1 MTTYAVKAKITRAA
15 WNDIKAAIIQFLFL
29 QKKYF
34 FKKIY
39 KKIYKKYFGPC
50 METYAVKAR
59 IRSAT

>member
-1 MTTYAVKAKITRAA
+1 MKWY
-15 WNDIKAAIIQFLFL
+15 KAAIIQFLFL